1 MKFDQAINEGYGRY
15 VSDQESKM
23 IPVSEDVLKRAAKVA
38 YNALGSTTYG
48 ENPDLMK
55 LYQHTY
61 LDLKQALKSAGVE
74 DAGVNPGSENWRDE
88 DFEDLEGVTDETQ
101 DEAEKFDS
109 VNASDLSKALN
120 LGKEL
125 KSPEVAQ
132 ATKELHGKVAQ
143 KIKDE
148 TSKLS

>member
-23 IPVSEDVLKRAAKVA
+23 IPVREEVLRTAREIVKT
-38 YNALGSTTYG
+38 ALGTTTYG
-48 ENPDLMK
+48 ENEDLMRK
-55 LYQHTY
+55 YHHTY
-61 LDLKQALKSAGVE
+61 LDLDQALR

-88 DFEDLEGVTDETQ
+88 DFEDLEGVTDETEK
-101 DEAEKFDS
+101 EAEEFDS
-109 VNASDLSKALN
+109 NSASDLSKALS
-120 LGKEL
+120 LGKQL
-125 KSPEVAQ
+125 KSPEIAQ
-132 ATKELHGKVAQ
+132 ATQELHGKVAQ

>member
-74 DAGVNPGSENWRDE
+74 HSEDE
-88 DFEDLEGVTDETQ
+88 DFEDLEGVTDETEK
-101 DEAEKFDS
+101 EAEEFDS
-109 VNASDLSKALN
+109 NSASDLSKALS
-120 LGKEL
+120 LGKQL

>member
-38 YNALGSTTYG
+38 YNALGATTYG

-74 DAGVNPGSENWRDE
+74 HSEDE
-88 DFEDLEGVTDETQ
+88 DFEDLEGVTDETEK
-101 DEAEKFDS
+101 EAEEFDS
-109 VNASDLSKALN
+109 NSASDLSKALS
-120 LGKEL
+120 LGKQL
-125 KSPEVAQ
+125 KSPEIAQ
-132 ATKELHGKVAQ
+132 ATQELHGKVAQ

>member
-23 IPVSEDVLKRAAKVA
+23 IPVSEDVLKRAAEVA
-38 YNALGSTTYG
+38 YNALGTTTYG

-61 LDLKQALKSAGVE
+61 LDLKQALKSGGVE
-74 DAGVNPGSENWRDE
+74 YSEDE
-88 DFEDLEGVTDETQ
+88 DFEDLEGATDETQ
-101 DEAEKFDS
+101 QEGEDFDG
-109 VNASDLSKALN
+109 VNASALSKALS
-120 LGKEL
+120 LGKQL

-132 ATKELHGKVAQ
+132 ATQELHGKVAQ
-143 KIKDE
+143 KIKDV

>member
-74 DAGVNPGSENWRDE
+74 HSEDE
-88 DFEDLEGVTDETQ
+88 DFEDLEGVTDETEK
-101 DEAEKFDS
+101 EAEEFDS
-109 VNASDLSKALN
+109 NSASDLSKALS
-120 LGKEL
+120 LGKQL

-132 ATKELHGKVAQ
+132 ATQELHGKVAQ
-143 KIKDE
+143 KIKDV
-148 TSKLS
+148 TSKLA